1 MIQCITKEKKQA
13 AIVTGFQR
21 DNELIQGPKLQKF
34 LFKEVTEKFSPE
46 NLEQTFKPEKIQV
59 EYQEFFN
66 ALSCLNDKKAQ
77 GIDGMSISYLRK
89 LGP

>member
-1 MIQCITKEKKQA
+1 MK
-13 AIVTGFQR
+13 
-21 DNELIQGPKLQKF
+21 
-34 LFKEVTEKFSPE
+34 EKFSPE
-46 NLEQTFKPEKIQV
+46 NLEQTFKPEKIEI
-59 EYQEFFN
+59 EYLEFFN